1 MPATT
6 QQTSVLE
13 RFLRYVQIDTA
24 SDPASPIVP
33 STAKQL
39 VLLDLLVDELQAL
52 GLADASRDEQG
63 IVMATLPA
71 TSSHERAP
79 VIGFLAHVD
88 TSPELSG
95 ANVKPIVHR
104 DYDGRDLL
112 LPDDPTAVLS
122 PREDAALAAKRGEDI
137 VTASGTTLLGADDKS
152 GIAVVMA
159 AVEQLVKHPSL
170 AHGPLRI
177 AFTPDEE
184 IGRGV
189 RNFDV
194 KRFGAH
200 CAYTL
205 DGAALGTLEAETF
218 SADAM
223 TVTFQGR
230 NTHPGFAYGIMVNA
244 VKVAADF
251 VSRLPKD
258 SLSPETTQER
268 QGFVHPNDIQ
278 ASVDR
283 TSVRFIIRD
292 FETPELAVKEDFLR
306 RLAHDTVKDWP
317 GSSVTFEVKESYRN
331 MRDVLTKHPRVVELA
346 REAIRQAGVAPLD
359 GRIRGGTDGSILSE
373 MGLPTPNI
381 FTGQHRFHSR
391 LEWVSVQ
398 DMELAVKVVLH
409 LAQLWAREGVT
420 PRT

>member
-1 MPATT
+1 MPPTT
-6 QQTSVLE
+6 TQTSVLE
-13 RFLRYVQIDTA
+13 RFLRYVQIDTT
-24 SDPASPIVP
+24 SDQDSDTVP

-39 VLLDLLVDELQAL
+39 VLLDLLVKELQAL
-52 GLADASRDEQG
+52 GLSDAERDAQG

-71 TSSHERAP
+71 TSSKKDIP
-79 VIGFLAHVD
+79 VIGWLAHVD
-88 TSPELSG
+88 TSPDMSG
-95 ANVKPIVHR
+95 ANVKPIVHKN
-104 DYDGRDLL
+104 YDGRDLV
-112 LPDDPTAVLS
+112 LPDEPSAVLS
-122 PREDAALAAKRGEDI
+122 PREDADLAGKRGEDI

-152 GIAVVMA
+152 GVAVVMA
-159 AVEQLVKHPSL
+159 AVEYLLQNPSIP
-170 AHGPLRI
+170 HGRI
-177 AFTPDEE
+177 RVAFTPDEE

-189 RNFDV
+189 RHFDV
-194 KRFGAH
+194 ARFGAY

-230 NTHPGFAYGIMVNA
+230 NTYPFGAHGTMVNA

-251 VSRLPKD
+251 VNRLPKD

-268 QGFVHPNDIQ
+268 EGFVHPNDMVS
-278 ASVDR
+278 SVDR

-292 FETPELAVKEDFLR
+292 FETAGLAVKEDFLR
-306 RLAHDTVKDWP
+306 ELARETVDEWP

-331 MRDVLTKHPRVVELA
+331 MRDVLAKHPKVVDLA
-346 REAIRQAGVAPLD
+346 REAIRRTGLTLRET
-359 GRIRGGTDGSILSE
+359 RIRGGTDGSILSE

-391 LEWVSVQ
+391 LEWISVQ
-398 DMELAVKVVLH
+398 DMEKSVQVLAQ
-409 LAQLWAREGVT
+409 LAQLWAEG
-420 PRT
+420 

>member
-1 MPATT
+1 MPPTT
-6 QQTSVLE
+6 TQTSVLE
-13 RFLRYVQIDTA
+13 RFLRYVQIDTT
-24 SDPASPIVP
+24 SDQDSDTVP

-39 VLLDLLVDELQAL
+39 VLLDLLVKELQAL
-52 GLADASRDEQG
+52 GLSDAERDAQG

-71 TSSHERAP
+71 TSSKKDIP
-79 VIGFLAHVD
+79 VIGWLAHVD
-88 TSPELSG
+88 TSPDMSG
-95 ANVKPIVHR
+95 ANVKPIVHKN
-104 DYDGRDLL
+104 YDGRDLV
-112 LPDDPTAVLS
+112 LPDEPSAVLS
-122 PREDAALAAKRGEDI
+122 PREDADLAGKRGEDI

-152 GIAVVMA
+152 GVAVVMA
-159 AVEQLVKHPSL
+159 AVEYLLQNPSIP
-170 AHGPLRI
+170 HGRI
-177 AFTPDEE
+177 RVAFTPDEE

-189 RNFDV
+189 RHFDV
-194 KRFGAH
+194 ARFGAY

-230 NTHPGFAYGIMVNA
+230 NTHPGFAHGTMVNA

-251 VSRLPKD
+251 VNRLPKD

-268 QGFVHPNDIQ
+268 EGFVHPNDMVS
-278 ASVDR
+278 SVDR

-292 FETPELAVKEDFLR
+292 FETAGLAVKEDFLR
-306 RLAHDTVKDWP
+306 ELARETVDEWP

-331 MRDVLTKHPRVVELA
+331 MRDVLAKHPKVVDLA
-346 REAIRQAGVAPLD
+346 REAIRRTGLTLRET
-359 GRIRGGTDGSILSE
+359 RIRGGTDGSILSE

-391 LEWVSVQ
+391 LEWISVQ
-398 DMELAVKVVLH
+398 DMEKSVQVLAQ
-409 LAQLWAREGVT
+409 LAQLWAEG
-420 PRT
+420 